1 LTTIAG
7 SVSSP
12 PAALPGTRGP
22 IAQLAREWV
31 AISAIAVVGSAIP
44 SILGI
49 SLFGYSQLEYPRTVF
64 TMFTLLHFVLCLT
77 SFDRPNEVLRL
88 VITAFIAQP
97 YQVCLGWDFEPGALS
112 FMRILP
118 YLVLIAAFSLA
129 IARRKYQPS
138 KSELALSA
146 AALALGI
153 SGWVA
158 GSSYSMVGMTVVL
171 FIGVLLPAFGMY
183 VGSIARSRPDML
195 PQFGAAIASGLF
207 VLMLGFLASLALAGV
222 VVTSRGEGTLESA
235 REVGD
240 FNALIPYLIFCWP
253 FAVCYLQRTNRFFLA
268 LLFVLFVFVTFV
280 GFSRTMMILAPPLMV
295 LSIPVA
301 FPRLR
306 AHTVLFTLCAIL
318 LAGWLLLQYVLSS
331 PAGQLFVQLWFAR
344 FDIDPLAANFSLVDS
359 LQTVMVGGEAWNERA
374 QLRAEGIRAFLDHPF
389 TGTGWATFPHVSR
402 IQQETSHSLTP
413 DLLQQAGIFA
423 AALFWFVA
431 FEAFSRI
438 ILVARQPEARP
449 AAVRIFA
456 FTLIVWVVAAH
467 TVGAQLFKVGD
478 TGFSVN
484 ALSGMLF
491 VLFLRR
497 EVIAHLCARVVR
509 AA

>member
-1 LTTIAG
+1 VTAIAG
-7 SVSSP
+7 SASSP
-12 PAALPGTRGP
+12 PDALAGTRGP
-22 IAQLAREWV
+22 VAQLAREWV
-31 AISAIAVVGSAIP
+31 TIMAIAVVGSAVP
-44 SILGI
+44 SIVGLN
-49 SLFGYSQLEYPRTVF
+49 LFGYTQLEFPRTVF
-64 TMFTLLHFVLCLT
+64 TVFTLLHLALCLT

-88 VITAFIAQP
+88 IITPFLAQP

-129 IARRKYQPS
+129 IARRRYRPA

-146 AALALGI
+146 LALLLSI
-153 SGWVA
+153 SGWIA
-158 GSSYSMVGMTVVL
+158 GSIYSMVGMTVVL

-183 VGSIARSRPDML
+183 VGSIARSRPEML
-195 PQFGAAIASGLF
+195 QQFGAAIASGLF
-207 VLMLGFLASLALAGV
+207 VLMLGFLASLVLAGA

-253 FAVCYLQRTNRFFLA
+253 FAVCYLQRVNRFLLG
-268 LLFVLFVFVTFV
+268 LLFVMFIVVTFV
-280 GFSRTMMILAPPLMV
+280 GFSRTMMLLAPPLMV
-295 LSIPVA
+295 LSLPVA

-306 AHTVLFTLCAIL
+306 AHVVVVTLFATV
-318 LAGWLLLQYVLSS
+318 LAGWLILQYVLSL
-331 PAGQLFVQLWFAR
+331 PAGQFFVKLWFAR
-344 FDIDPLAANFSLVDS
+344 FDIDPLAPNFSLIDS
-359 LQTVMVGGEAWNERA
+359 VQTVMVGGEAWNERS
-374 QLRAEGIRAFLDHPF
+374 QLRAEGFRVFLEHPF

-402 IQQETSHSLTP
+402 IQQETSHSLTA

-423 AALFWFVA
+423 TALFWLVV

-438 ILVARQPEARP
+438 VFVARRPDAWP
-449 AAVRIFA
+449 AAVRVFA
-456 FTLIVWVVAAH
+456 FTLFVWMVAAH

-491 VLFLRR
+491 VLYLRR
-497 EVIAHLCARVVR
+497 EVVAHLCARPAR